1 MKVIGDRTTVVA
13 LSSNKF
19 QYLVS
24 SLGSFVESFGIG
36 IGGDGDGEIGVGGG
50 TSVRHYYPPM
60 CYTNPHCRRKEASK
74 QASKQK

>member
-36 IGGDGDGEIGVGGG
+36 IGGDGEIGGGGG

-60 CYTNPHCRRKEASK
+60 CFTKSSLPFAVGVMK